1 MQVYK
6 KDEKSLT
13 ERWAEKTLTRHP
25 QPSLCSKSFVS

>member
-1 MQVYK
+1 MQVCK

-25 QPSLCSKSFVS
+25 KY

>member
-1 MQVYK
+1 MQVCK

-25 QPSLCSKSFVS
+25 HTYIMNNKMVK